1 MDKLTQ
7 REHGQGPKARIHA
20 TIQEAQG
27 TETVEPVVQ
36 GLEMDEHQRTADS
49 STDHAAIQKDYGI
62 LATET
67 HMQNST
73 SSEGGHGINI
83 QSSREC
89 KRVHMLMHEVQ
100 LHRKGEQQRK
110 QMQKMQET
118 KMRTTRKG
126 AAPEKWG
133 PQG

>member
-20 TIQEAQG
+20 TIQETQG

-36 GLEMDEHQRTADS
+36 RLEMDEHQRTADS
-49 STDHAAIQKDYGI
+49 SADYAAIQKADGI

-89 KRVHMLMHEVQ
+89 KRVHMLMHEMQ
-100 LHRKGEQQRK
+100 LH
-110 QMQKMQET
+110 
-118 KMRTTRKG
+118 
-126 AAPEKWG
+126 
-133 PQG
+133 

>member
-1 MDKLTQ
+1 
-7 REHGQGPKARIHA
+7 
-20 TIQEAQG
+20 
-27 TETVEPVVQ
+27 
-36 GLEMDEHQRTADS
+36 MDEHQRTADS
-49 STDHAAIQKDYGI
+49 STDHAAIQKDDGV

-67 HMQNST
+67 HMQNSA
-73 SSEGGHGINI
+73 SSEGGHGSNI
-83 QSSREC
+83 QSSRDC
-89 KRVHMLMHEVQ
+89 KRVHMLMREVQ
-100 LHRKGEQQRK
+100 LHREGEQQTK

>member
-27 TETVEPVVQ
+27 TETVEPMVQ

-49 STDHAAIQKDYGI
+49 STDHAAIHVQEDDGV

-67 HMQNST
+67 HM
-73 SSEGGHGINI
+73 
-83 QSSREC
+83 
-89 KRVHMLMHEVQ
+89 LFD
-100 LHRKGEQQRK
+100 
-110 QMQKMQET
+110 
-118 KMRTTRKG
+118 
-126 AAPEKWG
+126 
-133 PQG
+133 